1 MANSKEAAPADMT
14 ELADRIETMTEGET
28 VSVGELVRPIGRRAF
43 GPLLILASLI
53 ALLPTG
59 AIPGMSFVTGA
70 IMLLVSVQLL
80 FGAERVWIP
89 RWMARWEMS
98 RERLVGSLDRV
109 RRWDKRTRSLVRER
123 FTVLL
128 RPPFVNLVAL
138 AGVILSLS
146 NFILG
151 PLPFGSFPA
160 GVAFIVIGTGL
171 MARDGLL
178 VALGIAIGVAGLLFA
193 IAIWPY

>member
-1 MANSKEAAPADMT
+1 MGRDEGDEPQDVT
-14 ELADRIETMTEGET
+14 ELADRVEERTEGET
-28 VSVGELVRPIGRRAF
+28 VTVGELVGAIGRRAF

-80 FGAERVWIP
+80 FGADRVWIP
-89 RWMARWEMS
+89 RTMARWEMR
-98 RERLVGSLDRV
+98 RERLVGSLDSV
-109 RRWDKRTRSLVRER
+109 RKWDKRLRFLVER
-123 FTVLL
+123 RFEVLL

-146 NFILG
+146 NFLLG

-171 MARDGLL
+171 TAKDGLL
-178 VALGIAIGVAGLLFA
+178 VAVGIVIGAAGLVGAL
-193 IAIWPY
+193 AIWPY